1 MIFRRRKP
9 QGGGAERPH
18 MDKLDRPSGPSLR
31 PVRPL
36 VQPTAAEGLD
46 GSREAGARAVQ
57 PLLRAEPPRRA
68 AGVSLATERGEKS
81 GPSESRKLTAGREIT
96 LNGQISA
103 CDRLIVEGRV
113 DADLDN
119 CRTIE
124 VLEGGS
130 FKGTAMVETAL
141 ISGRFD
147 GVLTVRGLLAIHRTG
162 QVDGAVR
169 YGSLEVQAGG
179 AIDGDVKSLAGEGLT
194 APAPDARSLTGRT
207 GEAPALRSV
216 GED

>member
-1 MIFRRRKP
+1 M
-9 QGGGAERPH
+9 
-18 MDKLDRPSGPSLR
+18 
-31 PVRPL
+31 
-36 VQPTAAEGLD
+36 
-46 GSREAGARAVQ
+46 
-57 PLLRAEPPRRA
+57 
-68 AGVSLATERGEKS
+68 
-81 GPSESRKLTAGREIT
+81 TAGREIT